1 MLRFAANVVFIL
13 CLVVWCSF
21 VLVICMSV
29 IEHGIGGITPELIHL
44 FGRTNQLGV
53 LSSSIMIWR
62 MFWITASHTL
72 NGLRPALSASKPVSS
87 ENCQGDQISSHPVTP
102 RLSANF
108 ATPTPM
114 SDAVSRILL
123 PRSR

>member
-62 MFWITASHTL
+62 MFGLLLVTLLTAYARRS
-72 NGLRPALSASKPVSS
+72 PCLS
-87 ENCQGDQISSHPVTP
+87 
-102 RLSANF
+102 R
-108 ATPTPM
+108 
-114 SDAVSRILL
+114 
-123 PRSR
+123 